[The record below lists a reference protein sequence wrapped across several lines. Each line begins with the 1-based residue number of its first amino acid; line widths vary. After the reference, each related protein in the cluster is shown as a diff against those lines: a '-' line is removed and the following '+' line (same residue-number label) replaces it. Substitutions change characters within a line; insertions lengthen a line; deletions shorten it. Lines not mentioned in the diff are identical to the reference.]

1 MYPLTVR
8 VNEKRVVVIGGGKV
22 AGFKIIPL
30 LKQGADIVVIS
41 PELDANLVKL
51 VEEKKI
57 RWYQRE
63 YEKSDI
69 KSAFLVVAA
78 SSDSILNEQVA
89 EDAAENQ
96 LVNVITNPESGNV
109 HFPAAIH
116 RGLLNIAVSTG
127 GASPKLAKKIR
138 DDIANKY
145 DETYE
150 SYLDFLYEVRLK
162 LKDLQLEKR
171 ERNILLQEVLKSV
184 YVQNEGK
191 RESFFTRIRG
201 KGFKIIKDKV
211 RFTNIKI

>member
-138 DDIANKY
+138 DEIANKY

-150 SYLDFLYEVRLK
+150 LYLDFLYEVRVK

-191 RESFFTRIRG
+191 RESFLRELEE
-201 KGFKIIKDKV
+201 KV
-211 RFTNIKI
+211 LK

>member
-8 VNEKRVVVIGGGKV
+8 VEKKRVVVIGGGKV

-30 LKQGADIVVIS
+30 LKQGADIVVVS
-41 PELDANLVKL
+41 PELDVNLVKL

-63 YEKSDI
+63 YEKNDI
-69 KSAFLVVAA
+69 KGAFLVVAA
-78 SSDSILNEQVA
+78 SSDAVLNEKIA

-109 HFPAAIH
+109 HFPAAFH
-116 RGLLNIAVSTG
+116 RGLLNIAVSTE

-145 DETYE
+145 DEAYE
-150 SYLDFLYEVRLK
+150 SYLDFLYEVRIK
-162 LKDLQLEKR
+162 VKELQIEKR
-171 ERNILLQEVLKSV
+171 ERNILLQEVLKSI
-184 YVQNEGK
+184 YVQNEQK
-191 RESFFTRIRG
+191 RELFLQELEGRVHIR
-201 KGFKIIKDKV
+201 
-211 RFTNIKI
+211 

>member
-8 VNEKRVVVIGGGKV
+8 VDKKRVVVIGGGKV

-30 LKQGADIVVIS
+30 LKQGADIVVVS
-41 PELDANLVKL
+41 TELDANLVKL
-51 VEEKKI
+51 VEEKQI
-57 RWYQRE
+57 LWYQRE

-69 KSAFLVVAA
+69 KDAFLVVAA
-78 SSDSILNEQVA
+78 TSDSVLNEQIA
-89 EDAAENQ
+89 EDAAVNQ

-116 RGLLNIAVSTG
+116 RGLLNVAVSTG

-145 DETYE
+145 DEKYE

-162 LKDLQLEKR
+162 VKELQVEKR
-171 ERNILLQEVLKSV
+171 QKNILLQEVLKSI
-184 YVQNEGK
+184 YVQSEQK
-191 RESFFTRIRG
+191 RELFLQELERG
-201 KGFKIIKDKV
+201 IYIG
-211 RFTNIKI
+211 

>member
-69 KSAFLVVAA
+69 KNAFLVVAA

-89 EDAAENQ
+89 EEAAENQ

-138 DDIANKY
+138 DEIANKY

-150 SYLDFLYEVRLK
+150 SYLDFLYEVRVK

-184 YVQNEGK
+184 YVQNERE
-191 RESFFTRIRG
+191 RESFLRELEG
-201 KGFKIIKDKV
+201 KVLK
-211 RFTNIKI
+211 

>member
-1 MYPLTVR
+1 MYPLTVQ
-8 VNEKRVVVIGGGKV
+8 VNKKRVVVIGGGKV

-30 LKQGADIVVIS
+30 LKQGADIVVVS
-41 PELDANLVKL
+41 PELDVNLVKL

-69 KSAFLVVAA
+69 KDAFLVVAA

-89 EDAAENQ
+89 EDAAKNQ

-150 SYLDFLYEVRLK
+150 IYLDFLYEVRVK
-162 LKDLQLEKR
+162 LKDLQLEKK
-171 ERNILLQEVLKSV
+171 ERHILLQEVLKSA
-184 YVQNEGK
+184 YVQNERK
-191 RESFFTRIRG
+191 REQFLQELEERVLKR
-201 KGFKIIKDKV
+201 
-211 RFTNIKI
+211 

>member
-127 GASPKLAKKIR
+127 GTSPKLAKKIR

-191 RESFFTRIRG
+191 RESFLRELEE
-201 KGFKIIKDKV
+201 KILK
-211 RFTNIKI
+211 

>member
-51 VEEKKI
+51 VEERKI

-191 RESFFTRIRG
+191 RESFLRELEE
-201 KGFKIIKDKV
+201 KV
-211 RFTNIKI
+211 LK

>member
-1 MYPLTVR
+1 MYPLTVQ
-8 VNEKRVVVIGGGKV
+8 VNKKRVVVIGGGKV

-30 LKQGADIVVIS
+30 LKQGADIVVVS
-41 PELDANLVKL
+41 PELDINLVKL

-69 KSAFLVVAA
+69 KDAFLVVAA

-89 EDAAENQ
+89 EDAAKNQ

-145 DETYE
+145 DDTYE
-150 SYLDFLYEVRLK
+150 IYLDFLYEVRVK
-162 LKDLQLEKR
+162 LKDLQLEKK
-171 ERNILLQEVLKSV
+171 ERHILLQEVLKSA

-191 RESFFTRIRG
+191 REQFLQELEERVLKR
-201 KGFKIIKDKV
+201 
-211 RFTNIKI
+211 

>member
-109 HFPAAIH
+109 HFPATIH

-138 DDIANKY
+138 DEIANKY

-150 SYLDFLYEVRLK
+150 SYLDFLYEVRVK

-184 YVQNEGK
+184 YMQNEGK
-191 RESFFTRIRG
+191 RESFLRELEE
-201 KGFKIIKDKV
+201 KV
-211 RFTNIKI
+211 LK

>member
-138 DDIANKY
+138 DEIANKY

-150 SYLDFLYEVRLK
+150 SYLDFLYEVRVK

-184 YVQNEGK
+184 YMQNEGK
-191 RESFFTRIRG
+191 RESFLRELQE
-201 KGFKIIKDKV
+201 KV
-211 RFTNIKI
+211 LK

>member
-1 MYPLTVR
+1 MYPLTVQ
-8 VNEKRVVVIGGGKV
+8 VNKKRVVVIGGGKV

-30 LKQGADIVVIS
+30 LKQGADIVVVS
-41 PELDANLVKL
+41 PELDVNLVKL

-69 KSAFLVVAA
+69 KDAFLVVAA

-89 EDAAENQ
+89 EDAAKNQ

-150 SYLDFLYEVRLK
+150 IYLDFLYEVRVK
-162 LKDLQLEKR
+162 LKDLQLEKK
-171 ERNILLQEVLKSV
+171 ERHILLQEVLKSE
-184 YVQNEGK
+184 YVQNERK
-191 RESFFTRIRG
+191 REQFLQELEERVLKR
-201 KGFKIIKDKV
+201 
-211 RFTNIKI
+211 

>member
-8 VNEKRVVVIGGGKV
+8 VDKKRVVVIGGGKV

-30 LKQGADIVVIS
+30 LKQGADIVVVS
-41 PELDANLVKL
+41 TELDANLVKL
-51 VEEKKI
+51 VEEKQI

-63 YEKSDI
+63 YEKNDI
-69 KSAFLVVAA
+69 KDAFLVVAA
-78 SSDSILNEQVA
+78 TSDSVLNEQIA
-89 EDAAENQ
+89 EDAAVNQ

-116 RGLLNIAVSTG
+116 RGLLNVAVSTG

-145 DETYE
+145 DEKYE

-162 LKDLQLEKR
+162 VKELQVEKR
-171 ERNILLQEVLKSV
+171 QKNILLQEVLKSI
-184 YVQNEGK
+184 YVQSEQK
-191 RESFFTRIRG
+191 RELFLQELERG
-201 KGFKIIKDKV
+201 IYIG
-211 RFTNIKI
+211 

>member
-138 DDIANKY
+138 DEIANKY

-150 SYLDFLYEVRLK
+150 SYLDFLYEVRVK

-184 YVQNEGK
+184 YMQNEGK
-191 RESFFTRIRG
+191 RESFLRELEE
-201 KGFKIIKDKV
+201 KV
-211 RFTNIKI
+211 LK

>member
-8 VNEKRVVVIGGGKV
+8 VEKKRVVVIGGGKV

-30 LKQGADIVVIS
+30 LKQGADIIVIS

-51 VEEKKI
+51 VEEKQI

-69 KSAFLVVAA
+69 QGAFLVVAA
-78 SSDSILNEQVA
+78 SGDAALNEQVA
-89 EDAAENQ
+89 EDSAENQ

-116 RGLLNIAVSTG
+116 RGLLNVAVSTG

-145 DETYE
+145 DEVYE
-150 SYLDFLYEVRLK
+150 SYLDFLYEVRIK
-162 LKDLQLEKR
+162 VKELQIEKQQ
-171 ERNILLQEVLKSV
+171 RNILLQEVLKSV
-184 YVQNEGK
+184 YVQNEQK
-191 RESFFTRIRG
+191 RELFLQELERRVHIG
-201 KGFKIIKDKV
+201 
-211 RFTNIKI
+211 

>member
-8 VNEKRVVVIGGGKV
+8 VEKKRVVVIGGGKV

-30 LKQGADIVVIS
+30 LKQGADIIVIS

-51 VEEKKI
+51 VEEKQI

-69 KSAFLVVAA
+69 KDAFLVVAA
-78 SSDSILNEQVA
+78 SGDAVLNEQVA
-89 EDAAENQ
+89 EDSTENQ

-116 RGLLNIAVSTG
+116 RGLLNVAVSTG

-145 DETYE
+145 DEAYE
-150 SYLDFLYEVRLK
+150 QYLDFLYEVRIK
-162 LKDLQLEKR
+162 VKELQIEKR

-184 YVQNEGK
+184 YVQNEQK
-191 RESFFTRIRG
+191 RELFLQELERRVHIG
-201 KGFKIIKDKV
+201 
-211 RFTNIKI
+211 

>member
-41 PELDANLVKL
+41 LELDANLVKL

-171 ERNILLQEVLKSV
+171 ARNILLQEVLKSV

-191 RESFFTRIRG
+191 RESFLRELEE
-201 KGFKIIKDKV
+201 KV
-211 RFTNIKI
+211 LK

>member
-8 VNEKRVVVIGGGKV
+8 VEKKRVVVIGGGKV

-30 LKQGADIVVIS
+30 LKQGADIIVIS

-51 VEEKKI
+51 VEEKQI

-69 KSAFLVVAA
+69 QGAFLVVAA
-78 SSDSILNEQVA
+78 SGDAELNEQVA
-89 EDAAENQ
+89 EDSAENQ

-116 RGLLNIAVSTG
+116 RGLLNVAVSTG

-145 DETYE
+145 DEAYE
-150 SYLDFLYEVRLK
+150 AYLDFLYEVRIK
-162 LKDLQLEKR
+162 VKELQIEKKQ
-171 ERNILLQEVLKSV
+171 RNILLQEVLKSI
-184 YVQNEGK
+184 YVQNEQK
-191 RESFFTRIRG
+191 RELFLQELERRVHIG
-201 KGFKIIKDKV
+201 
-211 RFTNIKI
+211 

>member
-8 VNEKRVVVIGGGKV
+8 VDKKRVVVIGGGKV

-30 LKQGADIVVIS
+30 LKQGADIVVVS
-41 PELDANLVKL
+41 TELDANLVKL
-51 VEEKKI
+51 VEEKQI

-69 KSAFLVVAA
+69 KDAFLVVAA
-78 SSDSILNEQVA
+78 TSNSVLNEQIA
-89 EDAAENQ
+89 EDASVNQ

-116 RGLLNIAVSTG
+116 RGLLNVAVSTG

-145 DETYE
+145 DEKYE
-150 SYLDFLYEVRLK
+150 SYLDFLYEVRIK
-162 LKDLQLEKR
+162 VKELQVDKR
-171 ERNILLQEVLKSV
+171 QRNILLQEVLKSV
-184 YVQNEGK
+184 YVLNGEK
-191 RESFFTRIRG
+191 RELFLQELER
-201 KGFKIIKDKV
+201 KV
-211 RFTNIKI
+211 HIG

>member
-8 VNEKRVVVIGGGKV
+8 VDKKRVVVIGGGKV

-30 LKQGADIVVIS
+30 LKQGADIVVVS
-41 PELDANLVKL
+41 TELDANLVKL
-51 VEEKKI
+51 VEEKQI

-69 KSAFLVVAA
+69 KDAFLVVVAT
-78 SSDSILNEQVA
+78 SDSVLNEQIA
-89 EDAAENQ
+89 EDASVNQ

-116 RGLLNIAVSTG
+116 RGLLNVAVSTG

-145 DETYE
+145 DEKYE
-150 SYLDFLYEVRLK
+150 LYLDFLYEVRIK
-162 LKDLQLEKR
+162 VKELQVEKR
-171 ERNILLQEVLKSV
+171 QKNILLQEVLKSI
-184 YVQNEGK
+184 YVQSEQK
-191 RESFFTRIRG
+191 RELFLQELERG
-201 KGFKIIKDKV
+201 IYIG
-211 RFTNIKI
+211 

>member
-8 VNEKRVVVIGGGKV
+8 VEKKRVVVIGGGKV

-30 LKQGADIVVIS
+30 LKQGADIVVVS

-69 KSAFLVVAA
+69 KDAFLVVAA
-78 SSDSILNEQVA
+78 SSDAILNEKVA
-89 EDAAENQ
+89 EDTVENQ

-109 HFPAAIH
+109 HFPAAFH

-145 DETYE
+145 DEAYE
-150 SYLDFLYEVRLK
+150 SYLNFLYEVRIK
-162 LKDLQLEKR
+162 VKELQIEKR
-171 ERNILLQEVLKSV
+171 QRNILLQEVLKSI
-184 YVQNEGK
+184 YVQNEQK
-191 RESFFTRIRG
+191 RELFLQELERRVHIG
-201 KGFKIIKDKV
+201 
-211 RFTNIKI
+211 

>member
-8 VNEKRVVVIGGGKV
+8 VDKKRVVVIGGGKV

-30 LKQGADIVVIS
+30 LKQGADIVVVS

-69 KSAFLVVAA
+69 KGAFLVVAA

-89 EDAAENQ
+89 EDATENQ

-150 SYLDFLYEVRLK
+150 LYLDFLYEVRVK

-171 ERNILLQEVLKSV
+171 ERNILLQEVLKAV
-184 YVQNEGK
+184 YVQSGEK
-191 RESFFTRIRG
+191 RESFLRELEE
-201 KGFKIIKDKV
+201 KV
-211 RFTNIKI
+211 LK

>member
-1 MYPLTVR
+1 
-8 VNEKRVVVIGGGKV
+8 KRVVVIGGGKV

-57 RWYQRE
+57 RWYQKE

-138 DDIANKY
+138 DEIANKY

-150 SYLDFLYEVRLK
+150 SYLDFLYEVRVK

-191 RESFFTRIRG
+191 RESFLRELEE
-201 KGFKIIKDKV
+201 KV
-211 RFTNIKI
+211 LK